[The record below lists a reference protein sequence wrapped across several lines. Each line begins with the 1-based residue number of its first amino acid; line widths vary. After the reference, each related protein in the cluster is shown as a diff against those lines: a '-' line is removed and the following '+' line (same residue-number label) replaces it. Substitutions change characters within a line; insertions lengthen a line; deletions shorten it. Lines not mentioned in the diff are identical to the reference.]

1 MKKVDELKIGEEF
14 QLGDRR
20 FRIEEEVID
29 KEKIDFIEEYCIG
42 CFFGDNNLQ
51 CAELQCYDLIPQ
63 CTTNCRKDNKNV
75 IFKEVKNDK
84 KYRKKP
90 VVIEAI
96 EFKGFENIEEVQK
109 FMKGNIKLN
118 FPSDN
123 ENDVY
128 LLIDTLEGTMIAKI
142 GDYIIKGVNG
152 EYYPCEADIF
162 HKTYEEVK

>member
-1 MKKVDELKIGEEF
+1 MI
-14 QLGDRR
+14 
-20 FRIEEEVID
+20 
-29 KEKIDFIEEYCIG
+29 
-42 CFFGDNNLQ
+42 
-51 CAELQCYDLIPQ
+51 
-63 CTTNCRKDNKNV
+63 
-75 IFKEVKNDK
+75 K

-90 VVIEAI
+90 VVIEAV

-109 FMKGNIKLN
+109 FMKGSIKLN

-152 EYYPCEADIF
+152 EYYPCKADIF

>member
-1 MKKVDELKIGEEF
+1 MI
-14 QLGDRR
+14 
-20 FRIEEEVID
+20 
-29 KEKIDFIEEYCIG
+29 
-42 CFFGDNNLQ
+42 
-51 CAELQCYDLIPQ
+51 
-63 CTTNCRKDNKNV
+63 
-75 IFKEVKNDK
+75 K

-90 VVIEAI
+90 VVIEAV

-123 ENDVY
+123 ENDAY
-128 LLIDTLEGTMIAKI
+128 LLIETLEGTMIAKI

-152 EYYPCEADIF
+152 EYYPCKADIF

>member
-1 MKKVDELKIGEEF
+1 MI
-14 QLGDRR
+14 
-20 FRIEEEVID
+20 
-29 KEKIDFIEEYCIG
+29 
-42 CFFGDNNLQ
+42 
-51 CAELQCYDLIPQ
+51 
-63 CTTNCRKDNKNV
+63 
-75 IFKEVKNDK
+75 K

-90 VVIEAI
+90 VVIEAV

-123 ENDVY
+123 ENDVHM
-128 LLIDTLEGTMIAKI
+128 LIETLEGTMIAKV

-152 EYYPCEADIF
+152 EYYPCKSDIF